1 MKELGHAIGVLVFL
15 IQREIL
21 ADQPVREVGDQ
32 AYLCFGK
39 VLMIERRDLCE
50 VSQVAGDGPFGVVR
64 LLLNLGEGVCFE
76 IQLQN
81 LRLMR
86 QPWAHVV
93 FRPARH
99 HEIPVLFQRST
110 VAFHCRRTT
119 G

>member
-1 MKELGHAIGVLVFL
+1 M
-15 IQREIL
+15 
-21 ADQPVREVGDQ
+21 
-32 AYLCFGK
+32 
-39 VLMIERRDLCE
+39 MERRNLCE
-50 VSQVAGDGPFGVVR
+50 VSQVAGDGAFGVVR

-86 QPWAHVV
+86 QPRTHVV

-99 HEIPVLFQRST
+99 HEIPVVFQRST
-110 VAFHCRRTT
+110 VAFHCGRTR